1 MPLKVNKD
9 DVVSKFGLTKT
20 QVSKIERYVLEMF
33 EFNKHT
39 NIVGRSTLENVW
51 ERHIADSLQLSLFI
65 SQKKFKVFDLGTGG
79 GLPGIPLS
87 VLGYDNVFMIDSVGK
102 KIDFVRGVI
111 KLLSLSAKT
120 QKKRIEQLNIGK
132 ADLIVSRALA
142 PLNKLLSYSLLHSNK
157 NTTSLFLKGRNV
169 YNEID
174 MAKENYNFNYKVFK
188 SVSSEE
194 GCVLRIKNLKAKKQ
208 WQKQSL

>member
-1 MPLKVNKD
+1 MNKD
-9 DVVSKFGLTKT
+9 DVVSKFRLTKT
-20 QVSKIERYVLEMF
+20 QVSKIERYVSEMF

-87 VLGYDNVFMIDSVGK
+87 VLGYDNIFMVDSVGK

-157 NTTSLFLKGRNV
+157 NTTSLFLKGRNA
-169 YNEID
+169 YNEIE
-174 MAKENYNFNYKVFK
+174 MAKKNFNFSLETFK
-188 SVSSEE
+188 SISSEE
-194 GCVLRIKNLKAKKQ
+194 GCILKIKNIKTKK
-208 WQKQSL
+208 KDD

>member
-1 MPLKVNKD
+1 MNKD

-87 VLGYDNVFMIDSVGK
+87 VLGYDNVFMVDSVGK
-102 KIDFVRGVI
+102 KIDFIRGVI

-169 YNEID
+169 YNEIE
-174 MAKENYNFNYKVFK
+174 MAKKKFNFSFEIFK
-188 SVSSEE
+188 SISSEE
-194 GCVLRIKNLKAKKQ
+194 GCVLKIKNIKIKNKND
-208 WQKQSL
+208 

>member
-1 MPLKVNKD
+1 MNKD

-87 VLGYDNVFMIDSVGK
+87 VLGYDNVFMVDSVG
-102 KIDFVRGVI
+102 
-111 KLLSLSAKT
+111 
-120 QKKRIEQLNIGK
+120 KRIEQLNIGK

-169 YNEID
+169 YNEIE
-174 MAKENYNFNYKVFK
+174 MAKKNFYFNFQTFK
-188 SVSSEE
+188 SISSKE
-194 GCVLRIKNLKAKKQ
+194 GCVLKIKNIKTKK
-208 WQKQSL
+208 KDD

>member
-1 MPLKVNKD
+1 MNKD
-9 DVVSKFGLTKT
+9 DVVSKFRLTKT
-20 QVSKIERYVLEMF
+20 QVSKIERYVSEMF

-87 VLGYDNVFMIDSVGK
+87 VLGYDNIFMVDSVGK

-169 YNEID
+169 YNEIE
-174 MAKENYNFNYKVFK
+174 MAKKNFYFNFKTFK
-188 SVSSEE
+188 SISSKE
-194 GCVLRIKNLKAKKQ
+194 GCVLKIKNIKTKK
-208 WQKQSL
+208 KDD

>member
-1 MPLKVNKD
+1 MNKKE
-9 DVVSKFGLTKT
+9 VINRFGLTKA
-20 QVSKIERYVLEMF
+20 QEKKIERFVLEMF

-39 NIVGRSTLENVW
+39 NIVGKSTFENFW
-51 ERHIADSLQLSLFI
+51 ERHIADSLQLSFFI
-65 SQKKFKVFDLGTGG
+65 SKKKSKIFDLGTGG

-87 VLGYDNVFMIDSVGK
+87 VLGYSNIFMVDSVGK

-132 ADLIVSRALA
+132 ADLIISRALA

-169 YNEID
+169 YKEIE
-174 MAKENYNFNYKVFK
+174 MAKKKFDFNFEAFK
-188 SVSSEE
+188 SITSEE
-194 GCVLRIKNLKAKKQ
+194 GRVLKIKNIKTKNKDD
-208 WQKQSL
+208 

>member
-1 MPLKVNKD
+1 MNKD

-20 QVSKIERYVLEMF
+20 QVSKIERYVLEVF

-65 SQKKFKVFDLGTGG
+65 SKKKFKIFDLGTGG

-87 VLGYDNVFMIDSVGK
+87 VLGHDNVFMVDSVGK

-120 QKKRIEQLNIGK
+120 QKKRIEKINIGK
-132 ADLIVSRALA
+132 PDMIVSRALA

-169 YNEID
+169 YNEIE
-174 MAKENYNFNYKVFK
+174 MAKKKFYFNFKTFK
-188 SVSSEE
+188 SISSDE
-194 GCVLRIKNLKAKKQ
+194 GCVLKIENVRTKQ
-208 WQKQSL
+208 RWQKLYQ

>member
-1 MPLKVNKD
+1 MNKER
-9 DVVSKFGLTKT
+9 VINKFGLTNIQTK
-20 QVSKIERYVLEMF
+20 KIERFILEIL

-39 NIVGRSTLENVW
+39 NIVGKSTLENIW
-51 ERHIADSLQLSLFI
+51 ERHIADSLQLSLFF
-65 SQKKFKVFDLGTGG
+65 SKKNSKIFDLGTGG

-87 VLGYDNVFMIDSVGK
+87 IVGYSNVFMVDSVGK

-120 QKKRIEQLNIGK
+120 QKKRIEELNISK

-169 YNEID
+169 YNEIE
-174 MAKENYNFNYKVFK
+174 MAKKKFNFKFETFK
-188 SVSSEE
+188 SITSEE
-194 GCVLRIKNLKAKKQ
+194 GCVLKIKNIKNKK
-208 WQKQSL
+208 KND

>member
-1 MPLKVNKD
+1 MNKD
-9 DVVSKFGLTKT
+9 DVVSKFGLTRT

-87 VLGYDNVFMIDSVGK
+87 VLGYDNVFMVDSVGK

-169 YNEID
+169 YNEIE
-174 MAKENYNFNYKVFK
+174 MAKKKFNFNLETFK
-188 SVSSEE
+188 SISSED
-194 GCVLRIKNLKAKKQ
+194 GFILKIKNIKIKRKND
-208 WQKQSL
+208 

>member
-1 MPLKVNKD
+1 MNKER
-9 DVVSKFGLTKT
+9 VINKFGLTNIQTK
-20 QVSKIERYVLEMF
+20 KIERFILEIL

-39 NIVGRSTLENVW
+39 NIVGKSTLENIW
-51 ERHIADSLQLSLFI
+51 ERHIADSLQLSLFF
-65 SQKKFKVFDLGTGG
+65 SKKNSKIFDLGTGG

-87 VLGYDNVFMIDSVGK
+87 IVGYSNVFMVDSVGK

-120 QKKRIEQLNIGK
+120 QKKRIEELNIGK

-169 YNEID
+169 YNEIE
-174 MAKENYNFNYKVFK
+174 MAKKKFNFSLKTFK
-188 SVSSEE
+188 SISSEE
-194 GCVLRIKNLKAKKQ
+194 GRVLKIKNIQIKRKDD
-208 WQKQSL
+208 

>member
-1 MPLKVNKD
+1 VNKD

-79 GLPGIPLS
+79 GLPGVPLS
-87 VLGYDNVFMIDSVGK
+87 VLGYDNVFMVDSVGK
-102 KIDFVRGVI
+102 KIDFVRSVI

-132 ADLIVSRALA
+132 ADLIISRALA

-157 NTTSLFLKGRNV
+157 HTTSLFLKGRNV
-169 YNEID
+169 YNEIE
-174 MAKENYNFNYKVFK
+174 MAKKKFNFNFETFK
-188 SVSSEE
+188 SISSEE
-194 GCVLRIKNLKAKKQ
+194 GRVLKIKNIQIKRKDD
-208 WQKQSL
+208 

>member
-1 MPLKVNKD
+1 MNKG
-9 DVVSKFGLTKT
+9 DVINKFELTKT
-20 QVSKIERYVLEMF
+20 QTNKIERFVLEIF

-39 NIVGRSTLENVW
+39 NIIGKSTLENIW
-51 ERHIADSLQLSLFI
+51 ERHIADSLQLSFFI
-65 SQKKFKVFDLGTGG
+65 SQKKSKVFDLGTGG

-102 KIDFVRGVI
+102 KIDFVRNII

-120 QKKRIEQLNIGK
+120 QKKRIEKLNIGK
-132 ADLIVSRALA
+132 ADLIVSWALA

-169 YNEID
+169 YKEIE
-174 MAKENYNFNYKVFK
+174 MAKKNFSFNLETFQ
-188 SVSSEE
+188 SISSEE
-194 GCVLRIKNLKAKKQ
+194 GRVLKIKNLTTKRKDD
-208 WQKQSL
+208 

>member
-1 MPLKVNKD
+1 MNKD

-87 VLGYDNVFMIDSVGK
+87 VLGYDNVFMVDSVGK

-208 WQKQSL
+208 

>member
-1 MPLKVNKD
+1 MNKG
-9 DVVSKFGLTKT
+9 DVINKFELTKT
-20 QVSKIERYVLEMF
+20 QTNKIERFVLEIF

-39 NIVGRSTLENVW
+39 NIIGKSTLENIW
-51 ERHIADSLQLSLFI
+51 ERHIADSLQLSFFI
-65 SQKKFKVFDLGTGG
+65 SQKKSKVFDLGTGG

-87 VLGYDNVFMIDSVGK
+87 VIGYDNVFMIDSVGK
-102 KIDFVRGVI
+102 KIDFVRNII

-120 QKKRIEQLNIGK
+120 QKKRIEKLDIGK

-169 YNEID
+169 YNEIE
-174 MAKENYNFNYKVFK
+174 MAKKNFYFNFETFK
-188 SVSSEE
+188 SISSEE
-194 GCVLRIKNLKAKKQ
+194 GCILKIKNIKTKRKDD
-208 WQKQSL
+208 

>member
-1 MPLKVNKD
+1 MNKG
-9 DVVSKFGLTKT
+9 DVINKFELTKT
-20 QVSKIERYVLEMF
+20 QTNKIERFVLEIF

-39 NIVGRSTLENVW
+39 NIIGKSTLENIW
-51 ERHIADSLQLSLFI
+51 ERHIADSLQLSFFI
-65 SQKKFKVFDLGTGG
+65 PQKKSKVFDLGTGG

-102 KIDFVRGVI
+102 KIDFVRNII

-120 QKKRIEQLNIGK
+120 QKKRIEKLDIGK

-169 YNEID
+169 YNEIE
-174 MAKENYNFNYKVFK
+174 MAKKNFYFNFETFK
-188 SVSSEE
+188 SISSEE
-194 GCVLRIKNLKAKKQ
+194 GCILKIKNIKTKRKDD
-208 WQKQSL
+208 

>member
-1 MPLKVNKD
+1 MNKD
-9 DVVSKFGLTKT
+9 DVVSKFGLTRT

-87 VLGYDNVFMIDSVGK
+87 VLGYDNVFMVDSVGK

-169 YNEID
+169 YNEIE
-174 MAKENYNFNYKVFK
+174 MAKKNFYFNFQTFK
-188 SVSSEE
+188 SISSKE
-194 GCVLRIKNLKAKKQ
+194 GCVLKIKNIKTQKKDD
-208 WQKQSL
+208 

>member
-1 MPLKVNKD
+1 MKKA
-9 DVVSKFGLTKT
+9 DVITRFDLTKT
-20 QVSKIERYVLEMF
+20 QTNKLEKFILEVF

-39 NIVGRSTLENVW
+39 NIIGKSTLENIW
-51 ERHIADSLQLSLFI
+51 WRHIADSLQLSLFI
-65 SQKKFKVFDLGTGG
+65 SEKKSKIFDLGTGG

-87 VLGYDNVFMIDSVGK
+87 ILGYSNIFMVDSVGK

-111 KLLSLSAKT
+111 KLLSLSGKT

-132 ADLIVSRALA
+132 ADLITSRALA

-169 YNEID
+169 YNEIE
-174 MAKENYNFNYKVFK
+174 MAKTKFNFNLETFK
-188 SVSSEE
+188 SITSED
-194 GCVLRIKNLKAKKQ
+194 GCVLKIKNIKPKK
-208 WQKQSL
+208 KDD